1 MTTTHGRSL
10 PARRGTGQQ
19 PVPALAVALLLA
31 GCVVVPREAQV
42 YDERCRSYVRQ
53 VVLEAEVIGSFG
65 HCHNEGCLAMLAAAG
80 IVTGVSA
87 VVSGSVAIVGNVVH
101 WIERRGQCP
110 AAPAPALPRHAPP
123 PTLPPQAPL
132 PMPPTPA

>member
-10 PARRGTGQQ
+10 AARR
-19 PVPALAVALLLA
+19 VARRAAPALAVALLLA
-31 GCVVVPREAQV
+31 GCVVVPREAHV

-110 AAPAPALPRHAPP
+110 VAPP
-123 PTLPPQAPL
+123 PALPPQAPPPPL
-132 PMPPTPA
+132 PTPPTPA